1 MPARQA
7 APCLKCG
14 QMIEVNEAAFVID
27 IRVRTVGVVGIA
39 ESSRASQ
46 ASVSCCI
53 TCADLMARGDEPPAR
68 TRPLDHVVYEQVQSM
83 VLDDPTVAFLSWIEM
98 RKTLNLPAPRLDDP
112 KTLNLWNDFRKTM
125 ALPPVIERESRE
137 IGEGKRLRAG

>member
-7 APCLKCG
+7 APCLKCNDV
-14 QMIEVNEAAFVID
+14 IEISEAAFVLD
-27 IRVRTVGVVGIA
+27 LMLRFVGIPRLL
-39 ESSRASQ
+39 ETQRLSQ

-68 TRPLDHVVYEQVQSM
+68 TRPLDHIAFELFREVVSN
-83 VLDDPTVAFLSWIEM
+83 DPTFAFLSWIEM

-112 KTLNLWNDFRKTM
+112 KMLQMWNNFRRTM
-125 ALPPVIERESRE
+125 ALPALIEHPRS
-137 IGEGKRLRAG
+137 GEGKLTIAG